1 MSLAPSTLQRLLEQ
15 RFCAGASHSGMNES
29 PPQVHLVGAGGAGMT
44 ALSEILTDFGWILSG
59 SDLDAPSNNFSPAV
73 PDSRPG
79 RILKIHKGHDSAHLP
94 PTADLVIF
102 SPAISEDN
110 PELIA
115 ARQLKIPTSSYVEFL
130 SGLLNKSTGICIAGT
145 HGKTTTSAMTASILR
160 EAGLPSSAVIGGEV
174 IHYERSGWGPATN
187 SDTNDSDSLLV
198 VEACEYRRHFLNFR
212 PKIAAIL
219 NIEADHFD
227 YFQTIEAT
235 YEAFAEFAS
244 QIHSDGTLIIRAD
257 CPLMARL
264 KNECQARIE
273 TFQPVSTAS
282 ALGRNAAAQADWAVS
297 SLREEMERTVF
308 DVVRRGRTF
317 GTVELSQPGRHN
329 VENALAAIAVAHAA
343 GVSPDA
349 ACNAAGRF
357 QGVRRRFEE
366 IATVNGVT
374 LVDDY
379 AHHPTAVRA
388 TLAAARKKY
397 PGRRLVAAFQ
407 PHQVS
412 RTQQLM
418 DEFARSFADAD
429 EVLLVPIFAAR
440 ENTNVADSTLQEL
453 ASGINLAGSSV
464 EALSSL
470 DQLRA
475 TLEDS
480 AQPGDVWLTLGAGN
494 INRIAHEFAR
504 TVQRNYTGR

>member
-1 MSLAPSTLQRLLEQ
+1 MSPDRSTLQRLLEQ
-15 RFCAGASHSGMNES
+15 QLCAGASRSGRNES

-44 ALSEILTDFGWILSG
+44 ALSEILTDFGWMLSG
-59 SDLDAPSNNFSPAV
+59 SDLNVVSTDLTLSMSAAQ
-73 PDSRPG
+73 PG
-79 RILKIHKGHDSAHLP
+79 RIRKIHEGHDSANLP
-94 PTADLVIF
+94 TTSDLVVF
-102 SPAISEDN
+102 SSAIAADN

-115 ARQLKIPTSSYVEFL
+115 ARQLKIPTVSYVEFL
-130 SGLLNKSTGICIAGT
+130 SELINQSTAICIAGT

-160 EAGLPSSAVIGGEV
+160 EADRFSSAVIGGEV
-174 IHYERSGWGPATN
+174 IQYGRSGWGSIASPAADN
-187 SDTNDSDSLLV
+187 SDSLLV
-198 VEACEYRRHFLNFR
+198 VEACEYRRHFLSFR
-212 PKIAAIL
+212 PQIAAIL

-227 YFQTIEAT
+227 CFQSIDAT
-235 YEAFAEFAS
+235 NDAFAEFAA
-244 QIHSDGTLIIRAD
+244 QVHSDGTLIIRAD
-257 CPLMARL
+257 SPLKDRL
-264 KNECQARIE
+264 MDECQTRIE
-273 TFQPVSTAS
+273 TFLPVSNAS
-282 ALGRNAAAQADWAVS
+282 ALRHNAAAQAHWAVS
-297 SLREEMERTVF
+297 SLREESERTVF

-329 VENALAAIAVAHAA
+329 AENALAAIAVAHAA
-343 GVSPDA
+343 GVSADA
-349 ACNAAGRF
+349 ACNAACRF

-366 IATVNGVT
+366 IATVSGVT

-388 TLAAARKKY
+388 TLATARNKF
-397 PGRRLVAAFQ
+397 PGRRIVAAFQ

-418 DEFARSFADAD
+418 GEFTRSFVDAD
-429 EVLLVPIFAAR
+429 EVLLVPIYAAR
-440 ENTNVADSTLQEL
+440 ENTDVAGSTLQEL

-464 EALSSL
+464 EVLSSL

>member
-15 RFCAGASHSGMNES
+15 RLCEGASRSGMKES

-59 SDLDAPSNNFSPAV
+59 SDLDVASNDFSPAA
-73 PDSRPG
+73 PESRPG
-79 RILKIHKGHDSAHLP
+79 RILKIHQGHDSAHLP

-130 SGLLNKSTGICIAGT
+130 SGLLNQSTGICIAGT

-160 EAGLPSSAVIGGEV
+160 EAGLASSAVIGGEV
-174 IHYERSGWGPATN
+174 IQYGRSGWGPVVSSGA
-187 SDTNDSDSLLV
+187 NDSDSLLV
-198 VEACEYRRHFLNFR
+198 VEACEYRRHFLSFR

-227 YFQTIEAT
+227 YFQTIDET
-235 YEAFAEFAS
+235 YEAFAEFAARVD
-244 QIHSDGTLIIRAD
+244 SDGTLIIRAD

-273 TFQPVSTAS
+273 TFQPVSNAS

-308 DVVRRGRTF
+308 DVVQKGRTF

-397 PGRRLVAAFQ
+397 PGRRLLVAFQ

-418 DEFARSFADAD
+418 DEFAHSFADAD
-429 EVLLVPIFAAR
+429 RVLLVPIFAAR
-440 ENTNVADSTLQEL
+440 ENTDVADSTLQEL

-480 AQPGDVWLTLGAGN
+480 AEPGDVWLTLGAGN

>member
-1 MSLAPSTLQRLLEQ
+1 MSPDPSTLQRL
-15 RFCAGASHSGMNES
+15 CAEASQSGRNES

-44 ALSEILTDFGWILSG
+44 ALSEILTDFGWMLSG
-59 SDLDAPSNNFSPAV
+59 SDLKVASPDLTLSMSAAQ
-73 PDSRPG
+73 PG
-79 RILKIHKGHDSAHLP
+79 RILKIHEGHDSANLP
-94 PTADLVIF
+94 TTSDLVVF
-102 SPAISEDN
+102 SPAIAADN

-115 ARQLKIPTSSYVEFL
+115 ARQLKIPTVSYVEFL
-130 SGLLNKSTGICIAGT
+130 SELINQSTAICIAGT

-160 EAGLPSSAVIGGEV
+160 EADRFSSAVIGGEV
-174 IHYERSGWGPATN
+174 IQYGRSGWGPIAGLAA
-187 SDTNDSDSLLV
+187 DDLDSLLV
-198 VEACEYRRHFLNFR
+198 VEACEYRRHFLSFR
-212 PKIAAIL
+212 PQIAAIL

-227 YFQTIEAT
+227 YFQSIDAT
-235 YEAFAEFAS
+235 NDAFAEFAA
-244 QIHSDGTLIIRAD
+244 QVHSDGTLIIRAD
-257 CPLMARL
+257 SPLIARL
-264 KNECQARIE
+264 KDECQTRIE
-273 TFQPVSTAS
+273 TFLPVSNAS
-282 ALGRNAAAQADWAVS
+282 ALRHNAPQAHWAVS
-297 SLREEMERTVF
+297 SLREESERTVF

-329 VENALAAIAVAHAA
+329 AENALAAIAVAHAA
-343 GVSPDA
+343 GVSADA
-349 ACNAAGRF
+349 ACNAACKF

-366 IATVNGVT
+366 IATVSGVT

-388 TLAAARKKY
+388 TLAAARQKF
-397 PGRRLVAAFQ
+397 PGRRIVAAFQ

-412 RTQQLM
+412 RTHQLM
-418 DEFARSFADAD
+418 GEFTRSFVDAD
-429 EVLLVPIFAAR
+429 EVLLVPIYAAR
-440 ENTNVADSTLQEL
+440 ENTDVASSTLQEL

-464 EALSSL
+464 EVLSSL

-475 TLEDS
+475 TLDDS